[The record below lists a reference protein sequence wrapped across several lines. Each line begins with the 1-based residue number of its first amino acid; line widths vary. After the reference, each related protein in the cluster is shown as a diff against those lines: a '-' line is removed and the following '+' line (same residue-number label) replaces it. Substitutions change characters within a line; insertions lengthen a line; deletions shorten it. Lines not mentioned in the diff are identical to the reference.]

1 MAAHLTSSYRVGNA
15 NYKSAITSRFALRK
29 GRSLDAN
36 HLQVYKYRPLR
47 NPSTHIRL
55 LYLLPRSCKGK
66 VAGERS
72 IACELISY
80 QVEQAPA
87 YIGLSYTWG
96 NGSSRRPI
104 AIAGRVLH
112 ITEALFIAL
121 EHQRE
126 ANKTLIMWVDAICI
140 NQVDGSEKSR
150 QVQQMGRIF
159 SGAAMVLA
167 WLGTAADDSD
177 LVLQHL
183 SKIRNKTDET
193 IKTITEAEFSH
204 GLLV

>member
-1 MAAHLTSSYRVGNA
+1 
-15 NYKSAITSRFALRK
+15 
-29 GRSLDAN
+29 
-36 HLQVYKYRPLR
+36 
-47 NPSTHIRL
+47 
-55 LYLLPRSCKGK
+55 
-66 VAGERS
+66 
-72 IACELISY
+72 
-80 QVEQAPA
+80 
-87 YIGLSYTWG
+87 
-96 NGSSRRPI
+96 
-104 AIAGRVLH
+104 
-112 ITEALFIAL
+112 
-121 EHQRE
+121 
-126 ANKTLIMWVDAICI
+126 MWVDAICI